1 MIKGNSRSSAFIFGI
16 GALFLFVL
24 AACNTNKPVSVSE
37 AVLLEGRYLG
47 YITTEFAADG
57 CPFILTY
64 TDGSEEKYLIPVQLE
79 EQYQRNGLQLEFG
92 FHYSR
97 IMQGDCQKG
106 QPAVLEA
113 VEVR

>member
-1 MIKGNSRSSAFIFGI
+1 MRKDYSCSSAFILGI
-16 GALFLFVL
+16 GALFLFAL
-24 AACNTNKPVSVSE
+24 TLCNSTKPVPTSE
-37 AVLLEGRYLG
+37 AVLAEGRYLG
-47 YITTEFAADG
+47 HITTAFADEG

-79 EQYQRNGLQLEFG
+79 EQYQQNGLQMEFG

-97 IMQGDCQKG
+97 IMQDDCQKG

>member
-1 MIKGNSRSSAFIFGI
+1 MRKDYSCSSAFILGI

-24 AACNTNKPVSVSE
+24 AACNSTKPVPTSE

-47 YITTEFAADG
+47 HITTEFAADG

-97 IMQGDCQKG
+97 IKQGDCQKG

-113 VEVR
+113 VVVR